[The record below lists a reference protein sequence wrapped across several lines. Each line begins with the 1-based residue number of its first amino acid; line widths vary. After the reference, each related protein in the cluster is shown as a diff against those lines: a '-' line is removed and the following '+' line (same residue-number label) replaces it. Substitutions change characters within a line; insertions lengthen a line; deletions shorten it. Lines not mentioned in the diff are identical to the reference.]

1 MQARGGGGWGAV
13 EGGRGVEVMARG
25 RGDDSP
31 RGSDPMSPRT
41 QTQDDTAEDSSSR
54 TRVGHQDLGVL
65 YPLGLAHPDLLVQN
79 EPLIQE

>member
-1 MQARGGGGWGAV
+1 
-13 EGGRGVEVMARG
+13 
-25 RGDDSP
+25 
-31 RGSDPMSPRT
+31 MSPRT